1 MRKSKLHPKISHF
14 IEQMLCDLNL
24 DYRFY
29 GEFCN
34 YINFGVE
41 KRIPTMGVNVTKKGM
56 NWIYNPEFVDG
67 LTQEEM
73 NWVGIHEIL
82 HLMYNHPKRTKEH
95 HNHYLAN
102 VAQDMII
109 NDILDKDFCKKFTN
123 RIEGCLVLPKE
134 YDQLVQKGE
143 AKLYFE
149 DLYDY
154 LIEKEEEYK
163 QEKMENGQ
171 PQDGGDQDGDGQGQG
186 QSQPGDGQVQ
196 GSGQSQSGEGQ
207 GEEEGD
213 GQGGDG
219 QETDEEQ
226 DKGQDKGQPRPDNA
240 PDENGQYP
248 NGKKSKVDKQLRD
261 IFDQQEMNPDGQQTI
276 DSHME
281 NEVDDDI
288 AKEIVDQIK
297 EGLKARG
304 LGKGNV
310 ETVLDKLEK
319 KRKDYLK
326 EIKRSVNTLKGS
338 SAYKTIVRPS
348 TIGLEGTKGKKRTAK
363 GLNCILDTSGSMGG
377 DFEKVLSYI
386 FQRNI
391 IVNLIQVDT
400 AIQKHQEI
408 RSMKDLKELKIKGF
422 GGTELQPGI
431 EYIKTQKELNGFNTI
446 VLTDGYTDTLNFN
459 GLPGCKRVLII
470 SSGTECPISGS
481 NKMPVKQI
489 VIDRSI

>member
-1 MRKSKLHPKISHF
+1 MTKSKLHPKISHF

-34 YINFGVE
+34 YINFSTHKG
-41 KRIPTMGVNVTKKGM
+41 IPTMGVNVTKKGM
-56 NWIYNPEFVDG
+56 NWVYNPEFVDG

-109 NDILDKDFCKKFTN
+109 NDILDKDFCKTFTK
-123 RIEGCLVLPKE
+123 RIEGCLVLPNE
-134 YDQLVQKGE
+134 YDQEVKNGN

-171 PQDGGDQDGDGQGQG
+171 GQESEDGDPQEGQGDPQDGQGQG
-186 QSQPGDGQVQ
+186 DPQDGQ
-196 GSGQSQSGEGQ
+196 GSGEGEPQ
-207 GEEEGD
+207 D
-213 GQGGDG
+213 GQGQGSG
-219 QETDEEQ
+219 N
-226 DKGQDKGQPRPDNA
+226 PRPDNA
-240 PDENGQYP
+240 PDENGKYP
-248 NGKKSKVDKQLRD
+248 NGKSSKIDKQLRD
-261 IFDQQEMNPDGQQTI
+261 IFDSQEMDPDGQQTI

-281 NEVDDDI
+281 NEIDDDI

-310 ETVLDKLEK
+310 ETVLEKLEK

-338 SAYKTIVRPS
+338 SAYKTIIRPS
-348 TIGLEGTKGKKRTAK
+348 TIGVEGTKGKKRTAK
-363 GLNCILDTSGSMGG
+363 GLNVILDTSGSMGG

-391 IVNLIQVDT
+391 VVNLIQVDT
-400 AIQKHQEI
+400 QIQGFEVI
-408 RSMKDLKELKIKGF
+408 ETMNDLKKLKIKGF
-422 GGTELQPGI
+422 GGTMLQPGI
-431 EYIKTQKELNGFNTI
+431 EYIKTKKELANFNLL
-446 VLTDGYTDTLNFN
+446 VLGDGYCDTLNFN
-459 GLPGCKRVLII
+459 GLPGCKKVLLISTGTEHPI
-470 SSGTECPISGS
+470 SSG
-481 NKMPVKQI
+481 NKMPLKQI
-489 VIDRSI
+489 VIDKRLS